1 MVNHDRPSRTRRYSR
16 LTDGAVL
23 AKDPVKYS
31 GVSTPVEKRNDLGIK
46 GLVPAAYIPLELDV
60 QRCME
65 NLRSK
70 ATPLEK
76 YIYLAT
82 IQDVS
87 ERLYYGILVSHTA
100 EVMPI
105 VYTPTGTLTIFSLWF
120 LSLLEHKGCCL
131 VPRHDNQNS
140 TNQIKTHAS
149 VPPMSLF
156 CVVNECHISQ
166 LLWLSSIH
174 SR

>member
-1 MVNHDRPSRTRRYSR
+1 MVTQNRPPRVRRYSL

-31 GVSTPVEKRNDLGIK
+31 GVSTPVEKRSGLGIK

-70 ATPLEK
+70 TSPLEK

-87 ERLYYGILVSHTA
+87 ERLYYAILVRHTA

-105 VYTPTGTLTIFSLWF
+105 VYTPTGTFF
-120 LSLLEHKGCCL
+120 
-131 VPRHDNQNS
+131 D
-140 TNQIKTHAS
+140 
-149 VPPMSLF
+149 
-156 CVVNECHISQ
+156 
-166 LLWLSSIH
+166 
-174 SR
+174 